1 MTSEN
6 LLALPISFQENSWS
20 SISNHLQ
27 IGQSLEMIRN
37 GTYGPLV
44 SRLRGYLNNENKAMY
59 DQEKRRLPAVTFS
72 ADFKIKRNR
81 SSISSYN
88 QLLVL
93 DIDKLSNEEMSSLKS
108 RFINDPY
115 ILSFWESPSKAGLKG
130 LIHFDFV
137 DNFSLND
144 VNFRHNYAFR
154 KVHTYILEKY
164 GIEIDTSGSDVT
176 RLCFFSHDPLLWV
189 REEFESFKIAY
200 TETEAVAV
208 KEAVRS
214 TNYNYTAEP
223 TANQKFNPAGKNR
236 QSDRTNIQTIIRY
249 LIKRELSITCS
260 FNNWYQIGYAI
271 ANSFTYELGVKYF
284 LCLSKMDGKNLTN
297 KAARI

>member
-20 SISNHLQ
+20 SISNHIQ

-37 GTYGPLV
+37 GTYAPLV
-44 SRLRGYLNNENKAMY
+44 SRLRGYLDNEDRAMY

-81 SSISSYN
+81 SSIASYN

-93 DIDKLSNEEMSSLKS
+93 DIDKLSSEEMGSLKS

-130 LIHFDFV
+130 LIHFDFA
-137 DNFSLND
+137 DNLPPDD
-144 VNFRHNYAFR
+144 VNFRHTYAFQ

-164 GIEIDTSGSDVT
+164 GIEIDTSSSDVT
-176 RLCFFSHDPLLWV
+176 RLCFFSHDPSLWI
-189 REEFESFKIAY
+189 REEYASFKIAY
-200 TETEAVAV
+200 TEIDAIAI
-208 KEAVRS
+208 KEAV
-214 TNYNYTAEP
+214 
-223 TANQKFNPAGKNR
+223 
-236 QSDRTNIQTIIRY
+236 
-249 LIKRELSITCS
+249 ELLHLV
-260 FNNWYQIGYAI
+260 GH
-271 ANSFTYELGVKYF
+271 
-284 LCLSKMDGKNLTN
+284 
-297 KAARI
+297 